1 MTQALLEELPP
12 AQRLA
17 LAYAPRAAR
26 PATLALV
33 ALDARLAAV
42 LRRKGEPVL
51 AQMRFAWW
59 RDVLGRDKAG
69 WPRGDAVLQ
78 RLAEWHDPD
87 ALVPLVDGWEGLL
100 AETLDAPTIDA
111 FVRGRAAALG
121 QLASELGLASAGAE
135 VGGSW
140 WALGDL
146 AGNLAD
152 PAERAAVLAR
162 AATLPPC
169 PPLPRALRPLAVLAA
184 LGKRSLARGGTP
196 LLDGFGAGL
205 LAMRVG
211 IAGR

>member
-33 ALDARLAAV
+33 A
-42 LRRKGEPVL
+42 
-51 AQMRFAWW
+51 
-59 RDVLGRDKAG
+59 
-69 WPRGDAVLQ
+69 
-78 RLAEWHDPD
+78 
-87 ALVPLVDGWEGLL
+87 
-100 AETLDAPTIDA
+100 LDAPTIDA